1 MGIDRRG
8 MGQETGGHLI
18 SQATE
23 VVMDLEFQPGQ
34 TGGVASESVPP
45 LLLKRLG
52 LSVER
57 MEEVVARGDRG
68 AGPGLEAYL
77 HGQLTV
83 TGMRAQRSGSTV
95 RGHSS

>member
-1 MGIDRRG
+1 MVVD
-8 MGQETGGHLI
+8 LDF
-18 SQATE
+18 QASE
-23 VVMDLEFQPGQ
+23 V
-34 TGGVASESVPP
+34 GGVASESVPP
-45 LLLKRLG
+45 LLLKCLG

-68 AGPGLEAYL
+68 AGPGLEAHL

-95 RGHSS
+95 RGHGS